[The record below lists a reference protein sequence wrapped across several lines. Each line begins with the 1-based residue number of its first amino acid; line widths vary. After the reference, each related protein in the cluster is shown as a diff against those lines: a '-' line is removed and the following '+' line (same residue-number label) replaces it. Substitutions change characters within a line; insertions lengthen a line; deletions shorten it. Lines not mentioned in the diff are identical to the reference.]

1 MLIFLYPLIKRG
13 RTNYTFSVM
22 QVDINIFKKLLCK
35 RLENGSKTLVILQN
49 CDEIKVFDRRAK
61 KMFNSKVADLV
72 GP

>member
-1 MLIFLYPLIKRG
+1 
-13 RTNYTFSVM
+13 M